1 MQPNLCDGLAKTAGS
16 LPVFYFI
23 LAPVFVVVVV
33 VAGSYDA
40 HCRRDVPHLFHV
52 AGSG

>member
-1 MQPNLCDGLAKTAGS
+1 MAWPKRPAASQ
-16 LPVFYFI
+16 FFI
-23 LAPVFVVVVV
+23 LFWPLFVVVVVV

>member
-1 MQPNLCDGLAKTAGS
+1 MAWPKRPAASQ
-16 LPVFYFI
+16 FFI
-23 LAPVFVVVVV
+23 LFWPLFVVVAVV
-33 VAGSYDA
+33 VVFVAGSYDA